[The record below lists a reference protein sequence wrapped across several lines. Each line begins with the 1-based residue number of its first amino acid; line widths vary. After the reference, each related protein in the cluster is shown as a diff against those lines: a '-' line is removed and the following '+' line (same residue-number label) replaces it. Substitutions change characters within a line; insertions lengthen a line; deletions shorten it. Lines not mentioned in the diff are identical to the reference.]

1 VPEVKL
7 TVQIVFD
14 ERDLAPGEHR
24 HEAPD
29 DAGPRC
35 STHEAG
41 ISPRH
46 AEGDGL
52 TGLTS
57 GALSGVPS
65 DGGLSGVTSDGESY
79 RFISVSASF
88 ARGTPLTRARIPC

>member
-1 VPEVKL
+1 MRFVVHADEKL
-7 TVQIVFD
+7 SVFL
-14 ERDLAPGEHR
+14 ELQAAIHR
-24 HEAPD
+24 QPASSQSAD
-29 DAGPRC
+29 GAGPRF

-57 GALSGVPS
+57 
-65 DGGLSGVTSDGESY
+65 DGGLSGGVTSDAGGMP
-79 RFISVSASF
+79 V
-88 ARGTPLTRARIPC
+88 TRARIPWAMPEASV